1 MEYSFSREPF
11 GGSSR
16 SALTAALLLTLGCS
30 GSSGPSGPDNVD
42 VGQGITLEG
51 GSTLVFQDGGRL
63 DSQRAKIERVV
74 KGTLAAVRPLL
85 PLDGIT
91 IRVEADSRLVIPEIG
106 IGARADANTIH
117 LAFNS
122 NLPAQSA
129 ALDSELLPLLAH
141 EMHHVARFHAVGFI
155 SNLFEAMINE
165 GLADHF
171 SVEVAGADPPI
182 WASAL
187 TAEQLATWSE
197 RARAEWFDSSYNHDA
212 WFFGLSPV
220 IPRWAGY
227 SIGFDLVRQFLAA
240 NPSRRPSKLHA
251 EPAAS
256 FIP

>member
-42 VGQGITLEG
+42 VGQGSRSKAVARWSSRTADDWIV
-51 GSTLVFQDGGRL
+51 SGRR
-63 DSQRAKIERVV
+63 SRRVV

-187 TAEQLATWSE
+187 TEEQLATWSE